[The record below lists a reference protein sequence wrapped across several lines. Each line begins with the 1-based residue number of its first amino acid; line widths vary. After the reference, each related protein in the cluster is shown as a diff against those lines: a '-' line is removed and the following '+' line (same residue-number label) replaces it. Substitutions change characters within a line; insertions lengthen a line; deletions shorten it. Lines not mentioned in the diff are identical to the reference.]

1 MKFNWTTARSFTII
15 AALAATTAGFAQDK
29 KQTSDV
35 KMKSN
40 PGIDLDAMDNSVS
53 PKEDFYRFVNG
64 TWVDNTEIPADQTV
78 WGGFNMLRKE
88 TDADVLAILNKA
100 KDDKNLDPKS
110 DQAKA
115 VYVYQSIMDTDSR
128 DKAGYAPLKPYLKMI
143 DAVKDIKQLPALL
156 GKLSATGVSGLVSF
170 GVGPDAKDTNMNVAQ
185 LGAGSLGMSREYY
198 VEEDADSKSK
208 LEKYEQ
214 HMARMLTMTGTDAK
228 AAAKTAAD
236 IVAFEAKMAE
246 PRLDKVASR
255 NPLLSYNPMPKAD
268 LKNLVPAMDW
278 NTYFKEIGVKDFE
291 TIIVSQPDYLK
302 ALQPML
308 TQANL
313 PVIKEYLKWTIIDNS
328 ANFLS
333 TELED
338 ANWDFYSKT
347 MRGAVEQE
355 KMDERALDVVNG
367 TVGEAL
373 GKLYVEE
380 KFPQEAKDKAMEMIE
395 YVKKAYEVRIN
406 NLEWMSA
413 DTKVKAIEKL
423 NGMTIKIGYPDKWKD
438 YSKMEITSPVNGG
451 NLFDN
456 MMAVTKWSREEN
468 LADLGETVDKT
479 EWFMSPQTVNAYY
492 NPYYNEIVFP
502 AAILQ
507 PPFYDYNADAAI
519 NFGGM
524 GAVIGHEISHGF
536 DDSGA
541 RFDAAG
547 NMTNWWTDEDNT
559 KFTGLGDN
567 LADQYSAIE
576 VMPEVFIN
584 GKFTLGENI
593 GDLGGVNAA
602 YDALQMWLK
611 DKGEPKTDIDGYTQ
625 EQRFFMS
632 WATVWRTKMRD
643 EALQQRIKGD
653 THSPGMQR
661 GYVPLQNI
669 QAFYDAFDI
678 KPGDKMYVEPADRVI
693 IW

>member
-1 MKFNWTTARSFTII
+1 MNYKWNVARSLLV
-15 AALAATTAGFAQDK
+15 LAAVTVF
-29 KQTSDV
+29 TSCKDEKETEMAENKV
-35 KMKSN
+35 Y
-40 PGIDLDAMDNSVS
+40 PGIDFTAMDTLVS
-53 PKEDFYRFVNG
+53 PKDDFYRYVNG
-64 TWVDNTEIPADQTV
+64 TWIDSTEIPADQTV
-78 WGGFNMLRKE
+78 WGGFNKLRKD

-100 KDDKNLDPKS
+100 KDDKNLDPES

-115 VYVYQSIMDTDSR
+115 VYVYQSIMDTDNR
-128 DKAGYAPLKPYLKMI
+128 NKAGYEHLTPYLEMI
-143 DAVKDIKQLPALL
+143 DNIKSVTELPIVL
-156 GKLSATGVSGLVSF
+156 GELSAYGLNGLVSF
-170 GVGPDAKDTNMNVAQ
+170 NVGPDAKDTNMNVAQ
-185 LGAGSLGMSREYY
+185 LGAGSLGMAREYY
-198 VEEDADSKSK
+198 VEKDADSKEK
-208 LEKYEQ
+208 LEKYQE
-214 HMARMLTMTGTDAK
+214 HVARLLKMTGTDSLSAGK
-228 AAAKTAAD
+228 MAAG
-236 IVAFEAKMAE
+236 IVAFEGKMAK
-246 PRLDKVASR
+246 PRLDKVARR
-255 NPLLSYNPMPKAD
+255 NPLLSYNPMPKSN
-268 LKNLVPAMDW
+268 LKKLVPAMDW
-278 NTYFKEIGVKDFE
+278 KAYFKNVGVKDFD
-291 TIIVSQPDYLK
+291 TIVVSEPDYLK
-302 ALQPML
+302 ALQPMI
-308 TQANL
+308 TQNNL
-313 PVIKEYLKWTIIDNS
+313 PVIKDYLKWTMINQS
-328 ANFLS
+328 ASFLS
-333 TELED
+333 VELED

-347 MRGAVEQE
+347 MTGAVEQ
-355 KMDERALDVVNG
+355 KAANERALAIVNG

-380 KFPQEAKDKAMEMIE
+380 KFPQEAKDKATEMIE
-395 YVKKAYEVRIN
+395 YVKRAYEVRIN
-406 NLEWMSA
+406 ALDWMSA
-413 DTKVKAIEKL
+413 DTKKKAIEKL

-438 YSKMEITSPVNGG
+438 YSEMEITSPDNGG
-451 NLFDN
+451 NLFNN
-456 MMAVTKWSREEN
+456 MMAVIKWNREDN
-468 LADLGETVDKT
+468 LDNLGDKVDKS

-541 RFDAAG
+541 KFDAAG

-559 KFTGLGDN
+559 KFEGLGTN

-576 VMPEVFIN
+576 VMPDVFIN
-584 GKFTLGENI
+584 GEFTLGENI

-602 YDALQMWLK
+602 YDALQMWLD
-611 DKGEPKTDIDGYTQ
+611 DKGIKEENIDGFTQ
-625 EQRFFMS
+625 QQRFFIS

-678 KPGDKMYVEPADRVI
+678 KEGDKMYIKPENRVV

>member
-1 MKFNWTTARSFTII
+1 MRSVLI
-15 AALAATTAGFAQDK
+15 LAAITVFTSCKDEN
-29 KQTSDV
+29 QTDMAAN
-35 KMKSN
+35 KTY
-40 PGIDLDAMDNSVS
+40 PGIDFSAMDTLVS
-53 PKEDFYRFVNG
+53 PKDDFYRYVNG
-64 TWVDNTEIPADQTV
+64 TWIDSTEIPADQTV
-78 WGGFNMLRKE
+78 WGGFNKLRKD

-115 VYVYQSIMDTDSR
+115 VYVYQSIMDTENR
-128 DKAGYAPLKPYLKMI
+128 NKAGYQPLMPYLEKI
-143 DAVKDIKQLPALL
+143 DGVQKVSDLPKLL
-156 GKLSATGVSGLVSF
+156 GELSANGVSGLVSF

-198 VEEDADSKSK
+198 VEQDADSKQK
-208 LEKYEQ
+208 LEKYQE
-214 HMARMLTMTGTDAK
+214 HIARMLTMTGTDSD
-228 AAAKTAAD
+228 AAQSMAAN
-236 IVAFEAKMAE
+236 IVAFEAKMAK

-255 NPLLSYNPMPKAD
+255 NPLLSYNPTATAD
-268 LKNLVPAMDW
+268 LKKLMPAMDW
-278 NTYFKEIGVKDFE
+278 ETYFTTISVKDFD

-308 TQANL
+308 TQKNL
-313 PVIKEYLKWTIIDNS
+313 PVIKDYLKWTMINQAS
-328 ANFLS
+328 SSLS

-355 KMDERALDVVNG
+355 PADERALAVVNG

-373 GKLYVEE
+373 GKLYVEQ
-380 KFPQEAKDKAMEMIE
+380 KFPKEAKEKALEMID

-406 NLEWMSA
+406 ALDWMSA
-413 DTKVKAIEKL
+413 DTKTKAIEKL

-438 YSKMEITSPVNGG
+438 YSAMDITSPEKGG

-456 MMAVTKWSREEN
+456 MMAVIKWNREDN
-468 LADLGETVDKT
+468 LDNLGDPVDKT

-536 DDSGA
+536 DDTGA

-567 LADQYSAIE
+567 LANQYSAIE

-602 YDALQMWLK
+602 YDGLQMWLK
-611 DKGEPKTDIDGYTQ
+611 DKGTPEVDIDGYTQ
-625 EQRFFMS
+625 EQRFFIS

-653 THSPGMQR
+653 THSPGMYR

-678 KPGDKMYVEPADRVI
+678 KEGDKMFVQPADRVM

>member
-1 MKFNWTTARSFTII
+1 MRSILI
-15 AALAATTAGFAQDK
+15 LAAITVFTSCKDEN
-29 KQTSDV
+29 QTD
-35 KMKSN
+35 MAAN
-40 PGIDLDAMDNSVS
+40 NTYPGIDFSAMDTLVS
-53 PKEDFYRFVNG
+53 PKDDFYRYVNG
-64 TWVDNTEIPADQTV
+64 TWIDSTEIPADQTV
-78 WGGFNMLRKE
+78 WGGFNKLRKD

-115 VYVYQSIMDTDSR
+115 VYVYQSIMNTESR
-128 DKAGYAPLKPYLKMI
+128 DKGGYQPLMPYLEKI
-143 DAVKDIKQLPALL
+143 DGVQKVEELPKLL
-156 GKLSATGVSGLVSF
+156 GELSAYGVSGLVSF
-170 GVGPDAKDTNMNVAQ
+170 NVGPDAKDTNMNVAQ
-185 LGAGSLGMSREYY
+185 LGEGSLGMSREYY
-198 VEEDADSKSK
+198 VEQDADSKQK
-208 LEKYEQ
+208 LEKYQE
-214 HMARMLTMTGTDAK
+214 HIARMLTMTGTSSDAAQSM
-228 AAAKTAAD
+228 AAN
-236 IVAFEAKMAE
+236 IVAFEAKMAK
-246 PRLDKVASR
+246 PRLDKVARR
-255 NPLLSYNPMPKAD
+255 NPLLSYNPMATSN
-268 LKNLVPAMDW
+268 LKKLMPTMNWD
-278 NTYFKEIGVKDFE
+278 TYFTTIGVKDFD

-308 TQANL
+308 TQKNL
-313 PVIKEYLKWTIIDNS
+313 PVIKDYLKWTMINQAS
-328 ANFLS
+328 SSLS

-347 MRGAVEQE
+347 MGGAVEQ
-355 KMDERALDVVNG
+355 KPADERALAVVNG
-367 TVGEAL
+367 TIGEAL
-373 GKLYVEE
+373 GKLYVEQ
-380 KFPQEAKDKAMEMIE
+380 KFPKEAKEKALEMIE

-406 NLEWMSA
+406 ALDWMST
-413 DTKVKAIEKL
+413 DTKTKAIDKL

-438 YSKMEITSPVNGG
+438 YSAMEITSPEKGG
-451 NLFDN
+451 NLFNN
-456 MMAVTKWSREEN
+456 MMAVIKWNREDN
-468 LADLGETVDKT
+468 LDNLGEPVDKT

-567 LADQYSAIE
+567 LANQYSAIE

-602 YDALQMWLK
+602 YDGLQMWLK
-611 DKGEPKTDIDGYTQ
+611 DKGRPEVDIDGYTQ
-625 EQRFFMS
+625 EQRFFIS

-653 THSPGMQR
+653 THSPGMYR

-678 KPGDKMYVEPADRVI
+678 KKGDKMFVQPADRVM

>member
-1 MKFNWTTARSFTII
+1 MNNHWTAMKSVLI
-15 AALAATTAGFAQDK
+15 LAAITVFTSCKDD
-29 KQTSDV
+29 KQTDV
-35 KMKSN
+35 AANKTY
-40 PGIDLDAMDNSVS
+40 PGIDFSAMDTLVS
-53 PKEDFYRFVNG
+53 PKDDFYRYVNG
-64 TWVDNTEIPADQTV
+64 TWIDSTEIPADQTV
-78 WGGFNMLRKE
+78 WGGFNKLRKD

-100 KDDKNLDPKS
+100 QDDKNLDPKS

-115 VYVYQSIMDTDSR
+115 VYVYQSILDTESR
-128 DKAGYAPLKPYLKMI
+128 NKAGYQPLMPFLQQINEVRKMEE
-143 DAVKDIKQLPALL
+143 LPLLL
-156 GKLSATGVSGLVSF
+156 GELAAYGVNGLISF

-185 LGAGSLGMSREYY
+185 LGAGSLGMAREYY
-198 VEEDADSKSK
+198 VEQDADSKQK
-208 LEKYEQ
+208 LEKYQQ
-214 HMARMLTMTGTDAK
+214 HIARMLSMTGTDSV
-228 AAAKTAAD
+228 AARSIAAN
-236 IVAFEAKMAE
+236 IVAFETKLAK

-255 NPLLSYNPMPKAD
+255 NPLLSYNPMAKSN
-268 LKNLVPAMDW
+268 LKKLVPAMDW
-278 NTYFKEIGVKDFE
+278 DAYFKTLGVKDFD
-291 TIIVSQPDYLK
+291 TLIVSQPDYLK

-308 TQANL
+308 TQKNL
-313 PVIKEYLKWTIIDNS
+313 PVIKEYLKWTMINQAS
-328 ANFLS
+328 GSLS
-333 TELED
+333 TALED

-355 KMDERALDVVNG
+355 PMDERALGIVNG

-373 GKLYVEE
+373 GKLYVEQ
-380 KFPQEAKDKAMEMIE
+380 KFPKEAKEKALEMID

-406 NLEWMSA
+406 NLDWMSA
-413 DTKVKAIEKL
+413 DTKKKAIDKL

-438 YSKMEITSPVNGG
+438 YSAMEITSPEKGG
-451 NLFDN
+451 NLFNN
-456 MMAVTKWSREEN
+456 MMAVIKWNREDN
-468 LADLGETVDKT
+468 LDNLGEPVDKS

-547 NMTNWWTDEDNT
+547 NMTNWWTDEDNV

-567 LADQYSAIE
+567 LATQYSAIE
-576 VMPEVFIN
+576 VMPDVFIN

-602 YDALQMWLK
+602 YDALQMWLD
-611 DKGEPKTDIDGYTQ
+611 DKGRPEEEIDGYTQ
-625 EQRFFMS
+625 EQRFFIS

-653 THSPGMQR
+653 THSPGMYR

-678 KPGDKMYVEPADRVI
+678 KEGDKMYVKPEDRVI

>member
-1 MKFNWTTARSFTII
+1 MNKKWTAARTLMILAII
-15 AALAATTAGFAQDK
+15 AAF
-29 KQTSDV
+29 TSCKDE
-35 KMKSN
+35 KEPEMAENKTY
-40 PGIDLDAMDNSVS
+40 PGIDFSAMDTLVN
-53 PKEDFYRFVNG
+53 PKDDFYRYVNG
-64 TWVDNTEIPADQTV
+64 TWIDSTDIPADQTV
-78 WGGFNMLRKE
+78 WGGFNKLRKD

-100 KDDKNLDPKS
+100 MEDENIDPKS

-115 VYVYQSIMDTDSR
+115 VYVYQSIMDTDNR
-128 DKAGYAPLKPYLKMI
+128 DKTGYEPLKPFLEKI
-143 DAVKDIKQLPALL
+143 DAVQNVNELPKLL
-156 GKLSATGVSGLVSF
+156 GELSQYGVNGLVSF
-170 GVGPDAKDTNMNVAQ
+170 NVGPDAKDTNINVAQ
-185 LGAGSLGMSREYY
+185 VGPGSLGMAREYY
-198 VEEDADSKSK
+198 VEQDADSKQK

-214 HMARMLTMTGTDAK
+214 HVSRMLTLTGTEA
-228 AAAKTAAD
+228 TAANSTAAN
-236 IVAFEAKMAE
+236 IVAFEGKLAKPM
-246 PRLDKVASR
+246 LDKVARR
-255 NPLLSYNPMPKAD
+255 NPLLSYNPMPKSN
-268 LKNLVPAMDW
+268 LKKLVPAMDW
-278 NTYFKEIGVKDFE
+278 EAYFTTIGVRDFD

-302 ALQPML
+302 ALQPMI
-308 TQANL
+308 TQKNM
-313 PVIKEYLKWTIIDNS
+313 PVIKDYLKWTIINQSSDV
-328 ANFLS
+328 LS
-333 TELED
+333 TELEN

-347 MRGAVEQE
+347 MSGAVDQ
-355 KMDERALDVVNG
+355 KPADERALAMVNG

-373 GKLYVEE
+373 GKLYVEQ
-380 KFPQEAKDKAMEMIE
+380 KFPKEAKDKAMEMIE
-395 YVKKAYEVRIN
+395 YVKQAYEVRIN
-406 NLEWMSA
+406 ALDWMSA
-413 DTKVKAIEKL
+413 DTKTKAIEKL

-438 YSKMEITSPVNGG
+438 YSAMEITSPEDGG
-451 NLFDN
+451 NLFNN
-456 MMAVTKWSREEN
+456 MMAVIEWNRQDN
-468 LADLGETVDKT
+468 LDKLGEPVDKS

-602 YDALQMWLK
+602 YDAMKMWLD
-611 DKGEPKTDIDGYTQ
+611 DKGRPENDIDGYTQ
-625 EQRFFMS
+625 EQRFFIS

-653 THSPGMQR
+653 THSPGMYR

-678 KPGDKMYVEPADRVI
+678 KEGDKMYVAPEDRVI

>member
-1 MKFNWTTARSFTII
+1 MKHHWSAVRSLMII
-15 AALAATTAGFAQDK
+15 AIITVFASCKDEK
-29 KQTSDV
+29 ETEIAENKTY
-35 KMKSN
+35 
-40 PGIDLDAMDNSVS
+40 PGIDFTAMDTLVS
-53 PKEDFYRFVNG
+53 PKDDFYRYVNG
-64 TWVDNTEIPADQTV
+64 TWIDSTEIPADQTV
-78 WGGFNMLRKE
+78 WGGFNKLRKQ
-88 TDADVLAILNKA
+88 TDADVLAILRKA
-100 KDDKNLDPKS
+100 EKDENLDPAS

-115 VYVYQSIMDTDSR
+115 VYLFQSIVDTENR
-128 DKAGYAPLKPYLKMI
+128 DNTDYQPLLPYLQQV
-143 DAVKDIKQLPALL
+143 DAVTNINQLPELL
-156 GKLSATGVSGLVSF
+156 GDLSAYGINGLISF
-170 GVGPDAKDTNMNVAQ
+170 YASPDAKDTNINVAQ
-185 LGAGSLGMSREYY
+185 LGTGSLGMAREYY
-198 VEEDADSKSK
+198 VEQDEDSKQK
-208 LEKYEQ
+208 LEKYKQ
-214 HMARMLTMTGTDAK
+214 HVARMLSLTGTDSL
-228 AAAKTAAD
+228 AAKTTAAE
-236 IVAFEAKMAE
+236 IVAFEGKLAKPMM
-246 PRLDKVASR
+246 DKVSSR
-255 NPLLSYNPMPKAD
+255 NPLLSYNPMPKEN
-268 LKNLVPAMDW
+268 LKKLVPAMDW
-278 NTYFKEIGVKDFE
+278 ESYFETIGVKDFD

-302 ALQPML
+302 SLQPMIA
-308 TQANL
+308 QKNL
-313 PVIKEYLKWTIIDNS
+313 PVIKDYLKWTIINQS
-328 ANFLS
+328 ASSLS
-333 TELED
+333 STLED

-355 KMDERALDVVNG
+355 PLEERALDVVNG

-373 GKLYVEE
+373 GKLYVVE
-380 KFPQEAKDKAMEMIE
+380 KFPKEAKDKALEMID

-406 NLEWMSA
+406 ALDWMSA
-413 DTKVKAIEKL
+413 DTKKKAIDKL

-438 YSKMEITSPVNGG
+438 YSALEIKSPENGG
-451 NLFDN
+451 TLFDN
-456 MMAVTKWSREEN
+456 MMAVSKWNRQDN
-468 LADLGETVDKT
+468 LNDLGESVDKT

-541 RFDAAG
+541 RFDASG

-559 KFTGLGDN
+559 KFEGLGTN

-576 VMPEVFIN
+576 VMPDVFIN

-602 YDALQMWLK
+602 YDALQMWLD
-611 DKGEPKTDIDGYTQ
+611 DKGRPEEDIDGFTQ
-625 EQRFFMS
+625 EQRFFIS

-653 THSPGMQR
+653 VHSPGMYR

-678 KPGDKMYVEPADRVI
+678 NEGDGMYVKPEDRVI

>member
-1 MKFNWTTARSFTII
+1 MINHWTAMRSILI
-15 AALAATTAGFAQDK
+15 LAAITVFTSCKDEN
-29 KQTSDV
+29 QTD
-35 KMKSN
+35 MAAN
-40 PGIDLDAMDNSVS
+40 NTYPGIDFSAMDTLVS
-53 PKEDFYRFVNG
+53 PKDDFYRYVNG
-64 TWVDNTEIPADQTV
+64 TWIDSTEIPADQTV
-78 WGGFNMLRKE
+78 WGGFNKLRKD

-115 VYVYQSIMDTDSR
+115 VYVYQSIMNTESR
-128 DKAGYAPLKPYLKMI
+128 DKGGYQPLMPYLEKI
-143 DAVKDIKQLPALL
+143 DGVQKVEELPKLL
-156 GKLSATGVSGLVSF
+156 GELSAYGVSGLVSF
-170 GVGPDAKDTNMNVAQ
+170 NVGPDAKDTNMNVAQ
-185 LGAGSLGMSREYY
+185 LGEGSLGMSREYY
-198 VEEDADSKSK
+198 VEQDADSKQK
-208 LEKYEQ
+208 LEKYQE
-214 HMARMLTMTGTDAK
+214 HIARMLTMTGTSSDAAQSM
-228 AAAKTAAD
+228 AAN
-236 IVAFEAKMAE
+236 IVAFEAKMAK
-246 PRLDKVASR
+246 PRLDKVARR
-255 NPLLSYNPMPKAD
+255 NPLLSYNPMATSN
-268 LKNLVPAMDW
+268 LKKLMPTMNWD
-278 NTYFKEIGVKDFE
+278 TYFTTIGVKDFD

-308 TQANL
+308 TQKNL
-313 PVIKEYLKWTIIDNS
+313 PVIKDYLKWTMINQAS
-328 ANFLS
+328 SSLS

-347 MRGAVEQE
+347 MGGAVEQ
-355 KMDERALDVVNG
+355 KPADERALAVVNG
-367 TVGEAL
+367 TIGEAL
-373 GKLYVEE
+373 GKLYVEQ
-380 KFPQEAKDKAMEMIE
+380 KFPKEAKEKALEMIE

-406 NLEWMSA
+406 ALDWMST
-413 DTKVKAIEKL
+413 DTKTKAIDKL

-438 YSKMEITSPVNGG
+438 YSAMEITSPEKGG
-451 NLFDN
+451 NLFNN
-456 MMAVTKWSREEN
+456 MMAVIKWNREDN
-468 LADLGETVDKT
+468 LDNLGEPVDKT

-567 LADQYSAIE
+567 LANQYSAIE

-602 YDALQMWLK
+602 YDGLQMWLK
-611 DKGEPKTDIDGYTQ
+611 DKGRPEVDIDGYTQ
-625 EQRFFMS
+625 EQRFFIS

-653 THSPGMQR
+653 THSPGMYR

-678 KPGDKMYVEPADRVI
+678 KKGDKMFVQPADRVM